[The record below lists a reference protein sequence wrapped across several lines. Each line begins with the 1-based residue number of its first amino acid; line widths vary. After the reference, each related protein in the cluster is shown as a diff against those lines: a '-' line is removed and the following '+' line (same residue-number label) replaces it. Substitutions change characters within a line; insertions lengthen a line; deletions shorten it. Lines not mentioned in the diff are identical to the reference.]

1 MPVGVF
7 GGKARYMDELSPIGS
22 IYHAGTLS
30 GNPVAMTAGIKTI
43 ELLSKNK
50 FHTNLENKTKKLMDG
65 ISNAAKEYDI
75 DLVTTYSGGMFGF
88 FFTKMKEIKNF
99 TDVQS
104 CNGKIFEK
112 FFKIMLAKGIY
123 FAPSMYEAGFISSKH
138 SSEDINYTI
147 DSARD
152 AFLQISKLKL

>member
-1 MPVGVF
+1 
-7 GGKARYMDELSPIGS
+7 
-22 IYHAGTLS
+22 
-30 GNPVAMTAGIKTI
+30 
-43 ELLSKNK
+43 
-50 FHTNLENKTKKLMDG
+50 
-65 ISNAAKEYDI
+65 
-75 DLVTTYSGGMFGF
+75 MFGF
-88 FFTKMKEIKNF
+88 FFTKMKKIKNF
-99 TDVQS
+99 TDVQG

-152 AFLQISKLKL
+152 AFIQISKLKL